1 MASVK
6 VTDDSFK
13 DDVIGSSTPVLVDFW
28 AGYCAPCKQMAPALE
43 EISQE
48 FSGKMKVAKINIEE
62 DPEVAAKFHVRGI
75 PTMMIFKDGQVVATK
90 VGAMTKRKL
99 SDWVSEHA

>member
-6 VTDDSFK
+6 VTDDSFAA
-13 DDVIGSSTPVLVDFW
+13 DVIGSDTPVLVDFW
-28 AGYCAPCKQMAPALE
+28 AGYCAPCKQIAPALE
-43 EISQE
+43 EISDE
-48 FSGKMKVAKINIEE
+48 FDGKMKVAKINIEE

-99 SDWVSEHA
+99 AEWVGEHA

>member
-1 MASVK
+1 MASIK
-6 VTDDSFK
+6 VTDDSFNN
-13 DDVIGSSTPVLVDFW
+13 DVISSKTPVLVDFW

-43 EISQE
+43 EIADE
-48 FSGKMKVAKINIEE
+48 FDGKMQVAKINIEE
-62 DPEVAAKFHVRGI
+62 DPETAAKFHVRGI

-99 SDWVSEHA
+99 ADWVGEHA